1 MTWKGSAMP
10 SVILRRLL
18 PALGL
23 CWCLQQPLPVSGAD
37 TQGGLSNWFETVAE
51 AERLAEQQ
59 AQQLQQP
66 EQKPQQKPQQPP
78 AENPGPRPVVAPQPA
93 ANVAR
98 LRGLIADRNR
108 LIDKTKLLAS
118 LETLARNKRLDREES
133 KKLPGDFQRYL
144 ELYFQMRVFVPTLRG
159 DPNLPAVVGVLQEAI
174 RARKDFGEGRVLA
187 AACLLYDGEPVSAK
201 QQLDEASKFL
211 TEHRLN
217 VSPPG
222 QDCCY
227 CWLALQRPQAVKGYV
242 DILENPKVFPL
253 RILTPY
259 QAMLVGDYGW
269 QTGQFN
275 GAGRFFPLVFSK
287 ANAAKNPPPVPV
299 ARMIAKAALFFL
311 AAGNAAARD
320 SERAKKFLET
330 IPAGL
335 DAWEVRRARAALQA
349 WQADQAAAN
358 GDQQKAAGLWQA
370 AVQEIEACRRESL
383 PTLDAEIDQQ
393 IEAYRNRQVW
403 YKQRPAAAVP
413 AAAVPEAAQ

>member
-1 MTWKGSAMP
+1 
-10 SVILRRLL
+10 
-18 PALGL
+18 
-23 CWCLQQPLPVSGAD
+23 
-37 TQGGLSNWFETVAE
+37 
-51 AERLAEQQ
+51 
-59 AQQLQQP
+59 
-66 EQKPQQKPQQPP
+66 
-78 AENPGPRPVVAPQPA
+78 
-93 ANVAR
+93 
-98 LRGLIADRNR
+98 
-108 LIDKTKLLAS
+108 
-118 LETLARNKRLDREES
+118 
-133 KKLPGDFQRYL
+133 
-144 ELYFQMRVFVPTLRG
+144 MRVFVPTLRG
-159 DPNLPAVVGVLQEAI
+159 DPNLPAVVGVFQEAI

-187 AACLLYDGEPVSAK
+187 AACLLYGGAADPAR

-211 TEHRLN
+211 AAHWLN
-217 VSPPG
+217 VSPVG

-242 DILENPKVFPL
+242 DTLENAKVFPR

-311 AAGNAAARD
+311 AAGNVAARD
-320 SERAKKFLET
+320 PERAEKFLDT
-330 IPAGL
+330 IPAGHPAFN
-335 DAWEVRRARAALQA
+335 AWEVRRARAALHA
-349 WQADQAAAN
+349 WQADRAAAN

>member
-1 MTWKGSAMP
+1 MTRKGSAMP

-59 AQQLQQP
+59 AQQQQ
-66 EQKPQQKPQQPP
+66 QPQQKPQQPP
-78 AENPGPRPVVAPQPA
+78 AVNPGPRPVVAPQPA
-93 ANVAR
+93 VNVAA

-118 LETLARNKRLDREES
+118 LAKWAGNKRLDKRES
-133 KKLPGDFQRYL
+133 QKLPGDFQRYL
-144 ELYFQMRVFVPTLRG
+144 ALYFQMRDFVPTKRG
-159 DPNLPAVVGVLQEAI
+159 APNLPAVVGVFQEAI
-174 RARKDFGEGRVLA
+174 RARKDFGEGNVLA
-187 AACLLYDGEPVSAK
+187 ATCLLYGGDPVSAK
-201 QQLDEASKFL
+201 QQLEEASKFL
-211 TEHRLN
+211 TAHWLN

-227 CWLALQRPQAVKGYV
+227 GWLALQRPQAVSGYV
-242 DILENPKVFPL
+242 DILENPKDFP
-253 RILTPY
+253 RRTLTPY

-275 GAGRFFPLVFSK
+275 GAAKFFPLVFIK

-320 SERAKKFLET
+320 PERAEKFLET
-330 IPAGL
+330 IPAGHPAF
-335 DAWEVRRARAALQA
+335 DAWEVRRARAALHA

-358 GDQQKAAGLWQA
+358 GDQVKANALWQA
-370 AVQEIEACRRESL
+370 AVQEIEACRSDSL

-393 IEAYRNRQVW
+393 IEAYRNRKVW
-403 YKQRPAAAVP
+403 YKQRPAA
-413 AAAVPEAAQ
+413 